1 VNIKIISI
9 ILLSALSIEAS
20 YSQILES
27 ELNPDGIVF
36 PRMDEVQRD
45 ALNAMEGQCIYNT
58 DTNRLNCYDG
68 NNWNK
73 TKHISI
79 PATEAV
85 YDENL
90 NIGVFGTF
98 YNPGASD
105 MRSMVFPVII
115 PDGVILKSITFYYT
129 DTNPNNQIRF
139 IFNETLLS
147 INGGFATVG
156 FSNDGTY
163 ESFTLALN
171 NKIVDNS
178 KFTYSLGISPMDL
191 PLDNSIVFHGV
202 SIEYIEN

>member
-1 VNIKIISI
+1 MNIKIILI
-9 ILLSALSIEAS
+9 ILLSTLSIEAS

-90 NIGVFGTF
+90 KIGVFGTF
-98 YNPGASD
+98 YNPATTDLRGMTFTVNIQD
-105 MRSMVFPVII
+105 DVM
-115 PDGVILKSITFYYT
+115 LKNITYYYT

-139 IFNETLLS
+139 IFHETLLS
-147 INGGFATVG
+147 INGGFASVG
-156 FSNDGTY
+156 LSSDGTY
-163 ESFTLALN
+163 ESLSIGLN
-171 NKIVDNS
+171 ERIVDNS
-178 KFTYSLGISPMDL
+178 ISTYNISMSPINL
-191 PLDNSIVFHGV
+191 PLDNTIIFHGA